1 MLHNGHHGHGHGR
14 KTSREITFDLV
25 VKNVIQLTYGQLPTA
40 DADYTRP
47 VTSAF
52 TCLSSQYPVPAR
64 FLEQDGTFIPTPI
77 P

>member
-25 VKNVIQLTYGQLPTA
+25 VKDAIQVTYGRIATA
-40 DADYTRP
+40 QANYTRP
-47 VTSAF
+47 VTAAF
-52 TCLSSQYPVPAR
+52 SCLTSQYPVPAR
-64 FLEQDGTFIPTPI
+64 FLELEGTFIPPA